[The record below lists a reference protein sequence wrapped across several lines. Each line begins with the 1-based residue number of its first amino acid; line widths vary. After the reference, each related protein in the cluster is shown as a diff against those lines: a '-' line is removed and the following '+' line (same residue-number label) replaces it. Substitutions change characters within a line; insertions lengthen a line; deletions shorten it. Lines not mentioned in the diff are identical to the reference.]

1 MTDFDTGIARRWA
14 QIARE
19 DARLST
25 QEAAKALLALLPE
38 PTLAEIGWDW
48 DTHHMAGAITPQEE
62 EVVMLWFDDD
72 ANLVICAES
81 AWRPDELTPTG
92 RRYKLAALN
101 KQTAH
106 TWYLT
111 TAEEAEDVP
120 EGTIIAKPGSEP
132 YLMDDDLGW
141 ITPSGAYTHEHVVEN
156 LPWCVLRWGWAL

>member
-19 DARLST
+19 DERLAT

-38 PTLAEIGWDW
+38 QTLDEIGWDW

-92 RRYKLAALN
+92 NRYTLA
-101 KQTAH
+101 K
-106 TWYLT
+106 
-111 TAEEAEDVP
+111 EDTQP
-120 EGTIIAKPGSEP
+120 EPPTVLRTVQDFEDAPSGTIVAERWYPP
-132 YLMDDDLGW
+132 HMRL
-141 ITPSGAYTHEHVVEN
+141 PSDEWWGASDNKTHKALAN
-156 LPWCVLRWGWAL
+156 SGPWTVLRWGWAL